1 MKKFLILT
9 LLFPLIALAQQPKP
23 AAKPKPKAA
32 TTTAT
37 KPKPATGAV
46 KPKTTATTPKKPGTP
61 APKKVNPAVVK
72 LVDKAYEHYKNNKDK
87 ECEATIKQI
96 LALDPKNK
104 DAYMLRANIAMYN
117 NKMDDVWKYLNL
129 IYKYNPSEPDIYS
142 QFAVNHLTYIFLS
155 DSFKRVFCR
164 KTILLASNRA
174 EGYASLGL
182 VAAVGG
188 NYDEAITYFN
198 ISFNKPW
205 RDTTS
210 KTILQLPYARCLYEV
225 GEKEEAI
232 NTISTLMTKIKGD
245 DRYTCMFMRAT
256 YKLETGKTDV
266 KEDVDSLLSRYPN
279 DIGVKQLQLKYL
291 KKSGDTSSSL
301 CAIAKEIRS
310 QTENNSFDI
319 SEYCN
324 DLKKTIAINN
334 TTTLTY
340 DIKGITFTVQP
351 AVFDYNNTGIVFNW
365 SRAAEGRLT
374 ELGVVN
380 VTKAA
385 IDTATLQKNY
395 FRNAT
400 NDTLNNAI
408 AIWMSK
414 KQLAQISKD
423 STVMI
428 GTNGYTANKFKY
440 SGHDQIEILNNK
452 NIVELVDCIRLTD
465 GEEAIW
471 YLNDPSNPLIVKMDL
486 QTFSIILSKFE

>member
-23 AAKPKPKAA
+23 NPAAKPKPKPAA
-32 TTTAT
+32 TSATA
-37 KPKPATGAV
+37 
-46 KPKTTATTPKKPGTP
+46 KPKTTAATPKKPGAVT
-61 APKKVNPAVVK
+61 PKKPNPAVVK

-104 DAYMLRANIAMYN
+104 DAFMLRANIAMYN

-129 IYKYNPSEPDIYS
+129 IYKYNPSEPDVYS

-188 NYDEAITYFN
+188 NYEEAITYFN

-205 RDTTS
+205 RDTSS

-225 GEKEEAI
+225 GQKEEAI
-232 NTISTLMTKIKGD
+232 NTITSLMTKIKGD

-266 KEDVDSLLSRYPN
+266 KEDVDSLLSHYPN

-291 KKSGDTSSSL
+291 KKSGDTTQSL
-301 CAIAKEIRS
+301 CDIAKEIRS
-310 QTENNSFDI
+310 QSENNNFDI
-319 SEYCN
+319 SDYCS
-324 DLKKTIAINN
+324 DLKKTIAVNN
-334 TTTLTY
+334 STTLTY
-340 DIKGITFTVQP
+340 DIKGTTFSVQP
-351 AVFDYNNTGIVFNW
+351 AVFDYNNGIVFNW
-365 SRAAEGRLT
+365 SRSAEGRMT
-374 ELGVVN
+374 EIGVVN
-380 VTKAA
+380 ISKSA
-385 IDTATLQKNY
+385 IDTAVLQKNY

-400 NDTLNNAI
+400 NDTLNGTI
-408 AIWMSK
+408 SIWLSK

-423 STVMI
+423 SSVMI
-428 GTNGYTANKFKY
+428 GTNGYTANKFRLA
-440 SGHDQIEILNNK
+440 GHDQIEILNNK
-452 NIVELVDCIRLTD
+452 NIAELVDCIRLSD
-465 GEEAIW
+465 GEENIW
-471 YLNDPSNPLIVKMDL
+471 YLNDPSNPLIIKMEL
-486 QTFSIILSKFE
+486 QTFSIVLTKFE